1 MNITYIP
8 MARGFV
14 HLAAVIDWFSR
25 KVLAW
30 KLSITRDTGFCIE
43 TVTEALASLGRSIDG
58 FYNIR
63 LSHLSLDRQT
73 PDEAY
78 FTALRSIPMAAE
90 QRQEYT

>member
-43 TVTEALASLGRSIDG
+43 TVTEALASLG
-58 FYNIR
+58 
-63 LSHLSLDRQT
+63 
-73 PDEAY
+73 
-78 FTALRSIPMAAE
+78 
-90 QRQEYT
+90 